1 MRSYSV
7 GRNLTA
13 NTKTTLFVVP
23 TKQVA
28 NWNLLFASN
37 LTASAKHFSAWWYD
51 KSTNTE
57 VAIFTE
63 YNLSAK
69 AYLKFDGSYI
79 ALEEGDEIRVQSET
93 GSTATVI
100 ITVEVDNAPT
110 VSYTY

>member
-37 LTASAKHFSAWWYD
+37 STASTKHFSAWWYD
-51 KSTNTE
+51 KSNNTE
-57 VAIFTE
+57 VVVVSSYDVSSKSYF
-63 YNLSAK
+63 
-69 AYLKFDGSYI
+69 KFDNAYI
-79 ALEEGDEIRVQSET
+79 ALEEGDEIRVQAET
-93 GSTATVI
+93 GSTISAI

>member
-28 NWNLLFASN
+28 NLNLLYATN
-37 LTASAKHFSAWWYD
+37 LTSSAKHFSAWWYD
-51 KSTNTE
+51 KSNNTE
-57 VAIFTE
+57 VAIVTE
-63 YNLSAK
+63 YPLSAK
-69 AYLKFDGSYI
+69 TFLKFDNAYI
-79 ALEEGDEIRVQSET
+79 TLEEGDEVRVQSET
-93 GSTATVI
+93 GSTASVI
-100 ITVEVDNAPT
+100 ITLEVDNAPA